1 MKQLARILIGIALFL
16 SACGATTT
24 TAPNASSA
32 LTPVFAFTEA
42 VVGPNRLPIGI
53 IRDGSPLNDPSA
65 QITMQFYNLDVDKQT
80 PVGNTT
86 ATYYGQGLPAAVYVA
101 NYEFPTAG
109 NWGVEV
115 SVLLEGMTDPSVTK
129 LQLPVSERA
138 VAPKVGDKAIV
149 AETLTN
155 DSVTDAAYLVSST
168 DVDAALYQVSLADA
182 LTQQKPIALLFA
194 TPGFCRTAV
203 CGPSL
208 TVFRDLQKQYGDKVT
223 FIHSEI
229 YRYPFGDSF
238 AQQNTIFQ
246 AAMREGR
253 GLTDEE
259 RKVGVSDAYYAW
271 GLMSEPW
278 MFLIDAQGVITARYE
293 GGFTVEELG
302 PVIAELSK

>member
-1 MKQLARILIGIALFL
+1 MNRLIQLLIISMIVLT
-16 SACGATTT
+16 ACGSSTTSNT
-24 TAPNASSA
+24 SVT

-53 IRDGSPLNDPSA
+53 IRDGSPVNDPSA
-65 QITMQFYNLDVDKQT
+65 QITIRFFQLDVDVEN
-80 PVGNTT
+80 PVGSAT

-101 NYEFPTAG
+101 NFDFPTAG
-109 NWGVEV
+109 NWGAEV
-115 SVLLEGMTDPSVTK
+115 SVLLEGMSDPSVSK
-129 LQLPVSERA
+129 LQLPVAERA
-138 VAPKVGDKAIV
+138 FAPKVGDTAIAV
-149 AETLTN
+149 DTLTN
-155 DSVTDAAYLVSST
+155 DSVPDPTYLVSST
-168 DVDAALYQVSLADA
+168 EVDPRLYQVSLADA
-182 LTQQKPIALLFA
+182 LSQQKPIAVLFA

-208 TVFRDLQKQYGDKVT
+208 KVFRELYATYGDSVT

-246 AAMREGR
+246 TAMREGR

-259 RKVGVSDAYYAW
+259 RKVGVSDAYFAW

-278 MFLIDAQGVITARYE
+278 LFLIDEQGVISARFE
-293 GGFTVEELG
+293 GGLTVEELS
-302 PVIAELSK
+302 PVIAALAQ

>member
-1 MKQLARILIGIALFL
+1 MKYLAQFLIVGALFL
-16 SACGATTT
+16 SACASA
-24 TAPNASSA
+24 TAPSRSSA

-53 IRDGSPLNDPSA
+53 IRDGSPLNDPTA

-80 PVGNTT
+80 PVGSAT

-101 NYEFPTAG
+101 NYDFTAAG

-115 SVLLEGMTDPSVTK
+115 SVLLAGMTEPSVAK
-129 LQLPVSERA
+129 LQLPVTERA
-138 VAPKVGDKAIV
+138 VAPKVGDIAIA

-155 DSVTDAAYLVSST
+155 DTVTDPAYLVSST
-168 DVDAALYQVSLADA
+168 DVDEALYQVSLADA
-182 LTQQKPIALLFA
+182 LSQQKPIALLFA

-208 TVFRDLQKQYGDKVT
+208 TVFRDLQKSYGDKVI

-246 AAMREGR
+246 DAMREGR

-278 MFLIDAQGVITARYE
+278 MFLIDDQGVITARYE

-302 PVIAELSK
+302 PVIAQLVE

>member
-1 MKQLARILIGIALFL
+1 MKQLSALFLVIALFL
-16 SACGATTT
+16 SACASATTPT
-24 TAPNASSA
+24 PSSSA

-53 IRDGSPLNDPSA
+53 IRDGSPLNDPNA

-80 PVGNTT
+80 PVGSAT

-101 NYEFPTAG
+101 NYDFSAAG

-115 SVLLEGMTDPSVTK
+115 SVLLEGMTEPSVAK

-149 AETLTN
+149 ADTLTN
-155 DSVTDAAYLVSST
+155 DSVTDPAYLVSSN
-168 DVDAALYQVSLADA
+168 DVDPALYQVSLADA

-208 TVFRDLQKQYGDKVT
+208 TVFRDLQKTYGDKVI

-246 AAMREGR
+246 DAMREGR

-302 PVIAELSK
+302 PAIAQLAE

>member
-1 MKQLARILIGIALFL
+1 MKQLTQFVLVIAFLL
-16 SACGATTT
+16 SACGTNAT
-24 TAPNASSA
+24 PSASST

-53 IRDGSPLNDPSA
+53 IRDGSPVNDPTA
-65 QITMQFYNLDVDKQT
+65 QVTMRFFQLDVDKQT
-80 PVGNTT
+80 AVGSAT

-101 NYEFPTAG
+101 TYDFSTAG

-115 SVLLEGMTDPSVTK
+115 TVLLEGMSEPSVAK
-129 LQLPVSERA
+129 LQLPVAERA
-138 VAPKVGDKAIV
+138 VAPKIGDKAIM

-155 DSVTDAAYLVSST
+155 DSVTDTAYLVSST
-168 DVDAALYQVSLADA
+168 DVDPALYQVSLADA

-208 TVFRDLQKQYGDKVT
+208 TVFRDLQKQYGDKVI

-246 AAMREGR
+246 TAMREGR

-302 PVIAELSK
+302 PEIANLAK

>member
-1 MKQLARILIGIALFL
+1 MKQLTQLLIVMALLL
-16 SACGATTT
+16 SACTATP
-24 TAPNASSA
+24 APSATSA

-53 IRDGSPLNDPSA
+53 IRDGSPVNDPTA
-65 QITMQFYNLDVDKQT
+65 QITLQFYNLDVDKQT
-80 PVGNTT
+80 PVGSAT

-101 NYEFPTAG
+101 NYDFASAG

-115 SVLLEGMTDPSVTK
+115 SVVLTGMTEPSVAK
-129 LQLPVSERA
+129 LQLPVAERA
-138 VAPKVGDKAIV
+138 VAPKVGDKAIR

-155 DSVTDAAYLVSST
+155 DAVTDPAYLVSST
-168 DVDAALYQVSLADA
+168 DVDPTLYQVSLVDA
-182 LTQQKPIALLFA
+182 LDQQKPIALLFA

-208 TVFRDLQKQYGDKVT
+208 TVFRDLQKTYGDKVT

-302 PVIAELSK
+302 PVIAQLAE

>member
-1 MKQLARILIGIALFL
+1 MKQLTYLLMACALWFT
-16 SACGATTT
+16 ACAM
-24 TAPNASSA
+24 PASSPTSNV

-42 VVGPNRLPIGI
+42 VVGPNRLPIGV
-53 IRDGSPLNDPSA
+53 IRDGSPINDPA
-65 QITMQFYNLDVDKQT
+65 ANITMQFYNLDVDKSVA
-80 PVGNTT
+80 VGSAT

-101 NYEFPTAG
+101 NFAFPTAG

-115 SVLLEGMTDPSVTK
+115 SVLLDGMTEPSVTK
-129 LQLPVSERA
+129 LQLPVAERA
-138 VAPKVGDKAIV
+138 VAPKVGDNAISV
-149 AETLTN
+149 TTLTN
-155 DSVTDAAYLVSST
+155 DNVTDPAYLVSST
-168 DVDAALYQVSLADA
+168 EVDPALYRVSLADA

-208 TVFRDLQKQYGDKVT
+208 SVFRELQKQYGDKVT
-223 FIHSEI
+223 FIHTEI

-246 AAMREGR
+246 DAMREGR

-302 PVIAELSK
+302 PVLAQLAE

>member
-1 MKQLARILIGIALFL
+1 MKHLFL
-16 SACGATTT
+16 VLIAFSVWLAACGAPTTST
-24 TAPNASSA
+24 PSPT

-53 IRDGSPLNDPSA
+53 IRDGSPINDPAA
-65 QITMQFYNLDVDKQT
+65 QITINFYNLDADKT
-80 PVGNTT
+80 TAVGSAT

-101 NYEFPTAG
+101 NFDFPTAG
-109 NWGVEV
+109 NWGAEV
-115 SVLLEGMTDPSVTK
+115 TVFLDGMTDPSVTK
-129 LQLPVSERA
+129 LQLPVAERA
-138 VAPKVGDKAIV
+138 VAPKVGDTAISV
-149 AETLTN
+149 DTLTN
-155 DSVTDAAYLVSST
+155 DSVADPAYLVSSN
-168 DVDAALYQVSLADA
+168 DVDTALYQVSLADA
-182 LTQQKPIALLFA
+182 LTQNKPIALLFA

-208 TVFRDLQKQYGDKVT
+208 TVFRQLQQQYGDQVI

-238 AQQNTIFQ
+238 AQQNTVFQ

-278 MFLIDAQGVITARYE
+278 MFLIDAQGTITARYE

-302 PVIAELSK
+302 PVIAALAK

>member
-1 MKQLARILIGIALFL
+1 MKQLTQLLIVMALLL
-16 SACGATTT
+16 SACTATP
-24 TAPNASSA
+24 APSASGA

-53 IRDGSPLNDPSA
+53 IRDGSPVNDPTA
-65 QITMQFYNLDVDKQT
+65 QITLQFYNLDVDKQT
-80 PVGNTT
+80 PVGNAT

-101 NYEFPTAG
+101 NYDFASAG

-115 SVLLEGMTDPSVTK
+115 SVVLTGMTEPSVAK
-129 LQLPVSERA
+129 LQLPVAERA
-138 VAPKVGDKAIV
+138 VAPKVGDKAIR

-155 DSVTDAAYLVSST
+155 DAVTDPAYLVSST
-168 DVDAALYQVSLADA
+168 DVDPTLYQVSLVDA
-182 LTQQKPIALLFA
+182 LDQQKPIALLFA

-208 TVFRDLQKQYGDKVT
+208 TVFRDLQKTYGDKVT

-278 MFLIDAQGVITARYE
+278 MFLIDAQGVITTRYE

-302 PVIAELSK
+302 PVIAQLAE

>member
-1 MKQLARILIGIALFL
+1 MKQIAQFFIVMALLL
-16 SACGATTT
+16 SACTATTT
-24 TAPNASSA
+24 PTSSSSA

-53 IRDGSPLNDPSA
+53 IRDGSPLNDPNA
-65 QITMQFYNLDVDKQT
+65 QITLRFYNLDVDKQT
-80 PVGNTT
+80 PVGSAT
-86 ATYYGQGLPAAVYVA
+86 AIYYGQGLPAAVYVA
-101 NYEFPTAG
+101 NYDFSVAG

-115 SVLLEGMTDPSVTK
+115 SVLLEGMADPSVAK

-138 VAPKVGDKAIV
+138 IAPKVGDKAIV
-149 AETLTN
+149 AATLTN
-155 DSVTDAAYLVSST
+155 DTVTDPAYLVSST
-168 DVDAALYQVSLADA
+168 TVDKALYQVSLADA

-246 AAMREGR
+246 DAMRSGR
-253 GLTDEE
+253 NLTDEE
-259 RKVGVSDAYYAW
+259 RKVGVSDAYFAW

-278 MFLIDAQGVITARYE
+278 MFLIDTQGVITARYE

-302 PVIAELSK
+302 PVIAQLSE